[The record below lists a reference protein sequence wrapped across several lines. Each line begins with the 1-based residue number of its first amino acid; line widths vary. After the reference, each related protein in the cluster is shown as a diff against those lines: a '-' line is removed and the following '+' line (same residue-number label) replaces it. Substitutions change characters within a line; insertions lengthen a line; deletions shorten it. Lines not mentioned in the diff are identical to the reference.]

1 MGGEYLRDYAE
12 GEIEIA
18 RIELESTTADVISI
32 RAKEDGER
40 IAYSIVDEYETEF
53 NVSPTHSEKP
63 LTLSELISLIDGA
76 RPEGSLAIC
85 YTEMNYNARNIE
97 ELEGI
102 RFFTRVESVFYPQLN
117 VHYENVLDR
126 WYEEEKA
133 KLADGLGSK

>member
-1 MGGEYLRDYAE
+1 MGGEYLREYAE

-85 YTEMNYNARNIE
+85 YTEMNYNGRNIE